1 MSKVGSE
8 ESIVNAPLV
17 ILWSKNTN
25 NANSELRFKQL
36 IRDLS
41 SVVRSQSTLTGNLN
55 EHPILHNVDY
65 LKQMGLSIC
74 LHYLYSKWRSK
85 TYTCELNC
93 VYVKTLVMALC
104 KEVLFK

>member
-1 MSKVGSE
+1 
-8 ESIVNAPLV
+8 
-17 ILWSKNTN
+17 
-25 NANSELRFKQL
+25 
-36 IRDLS
+36 
-41 SVVRSQSTLTGNLN
+41 VVRSQSMATLTGNLN